1 MKMLKVH
8 YHQKWIKK
16 KQEKLAI
23 VTKEKNNTSVPLL
36 NTKNFYR
43 VKIFG
48 IAVIVSIIMYYVG
61 CWLFNRYFNGPEK
74 LRQETRKDDNKDDPK
89 RRADSTTK
97 RNTRLQ
103 NPSSSTSSNKHMMP
117 LLILILVLGLAL
129 GCYLYWYFVLRK
141 KYKAKT

>member
-1 MKMLKVH
+1 MTCTL
-8 YHQKWIKK
+8 
-16 KQEKLAI
+16 L
-23 VTKEKNNTSVPLL
+23 PL

-43 VKIFG
+43 VEIFA
-48 IAVIVSIIMYYVG
+48 IVVIVSIIMYYVG